1 MCNQVRG
8 RRERGRDVGRRPRE
22 EQRWGREKE
31 TGRLW
36 PSILLSEQSCQ
47 GLEAIQSQTI
57 GERERKRK
65 FACMR
70 LHNSA
75 QLKPP

>member
-57 GERERKRK
+57 GERERKNSQRK
-65 FACMR
+65 IETEKR
-70 LHNSA
+70 GGEKL
-75 QLKPP
+75 